1 MKVMS
6 RDGTTIAYSQ
16 VGTGPAVVLV
26 DAASCYRG
34 FGPMGELAAALS
46 ASFTVYTYDRRGR
59 GESTDTPPY
68 AVEREVEDL
77 AAVIEVAGGTAFVH
91 GFSSGAVLALHA
103 AAHGL
108 PITALT
114 LLEPPLG
121 EDSADDPLRS
131 ELEALLADGR
141 RGDAYLHFQRS
152 IGVPEEYVAGQRSSP
167 QWPAFEAL
175 AHTLVYDTVI
185 TSTLPHSSLTDI
197 TTPTLVVDSEASDE
211 RLHAWASGV
220 ASALPRGTH
229 RTLPGEWHGVAAS
242 ELAPV
247 MAEFF
252 TARLET

>member
-1 MKVMS
+1 MKAMS

-34 FGPMGELAAALS
+34 FGPMGELAQALS
-46 ASFTVYTYDRRGR
+46 DRFTVYTYDRRGR
-59 GESTDTPPY
+59 GESTDTLPY
-68 AVEREVEDL
+68 SVEREVEDL
-77 AAVIEVAGGTAFVH
+77 AAMIEVAGGSAFVH

-121 EDSADDPLRS
+121 EDSAEDPLRG
-131 ELEALLADGR
+131 ELETLLADGR
-141 RGDAYLHFQRS
+141 RGDAYLHFQHS
-152 IGVPEEYVAGQRSSP
+152 IGMPEEYVTGMRESP

-185 TSTLPHSSLTDI
+185 ASTLPINRLTEI

-211 RLHAWASGV
+211 RLHAWAKGV
-220 ASALPRGTH
+220 AAALPRGTH
-229 RTLPGEWHGVAAS
+229 RTLPGEWHGVAVTK
-242 ELAPV
+242 LAPV

-252 TARLET
+252 S